1 MYFQNGFCP
10 IAFCHLNIDF
20 PNGCLICIQ
29 TLEFS
34 FFCNLRYKN
43 HFVLRIFVNGTA
55 YQISQMDSF
64 SFVLFSFCHS
74 SWSFFVKIMDS
85 HLRIRETI

>member
-34 FFCNLRYKN
+34 FFCDLRYKN
-43 HFVLRIFVNGTA
+43 HFVLRIFVNGAA
-55 YQISQMDSF
+55 YQISNFYEFLDQSNGF
-64 SFVLFSFCHS
+64 ILVC
-74 SWSFFVKIMDS
+74 SFFILSFFMVIF
-85 HLRIRETI
+85 L